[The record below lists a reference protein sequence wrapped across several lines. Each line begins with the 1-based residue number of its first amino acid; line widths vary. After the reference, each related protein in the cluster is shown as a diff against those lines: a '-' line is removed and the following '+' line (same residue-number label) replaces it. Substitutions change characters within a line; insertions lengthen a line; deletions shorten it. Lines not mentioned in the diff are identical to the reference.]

1 MSRFWTSAFSVATRL
16 PHGVAPLKYRPPH
29 GVVGLLEDQVPQR
42 VEVVAGVVEDHID
55 QEREAAAVGG
65 VDQPAEVAGA
75 AEVALDGVVQRR
87 VVAE

>member
-1 MSRFWTSAFSVATRL
+1 MSRFWTSAFSVAN
-16 PHGVAPLKYRPPH
+16 PVAPGGGAVEVQAAA
-29 GVVGLLEDQVPQR
+29 GVVGLLQDQVPQR

-55 QEREAAAVGG
+55 QEREAAAVSG
-65 VDQPAEVAGA
+65 VDQPAEVVGA

>member
-16 PHGVAPLKYRPPH
+16 PQGGGAVEVQATT

-42 VEVVAGVVEDHID
+42 VEVVAGVVEDHVD

-65 VDQPAEVAGA
+65 VDQPAEVVGA